1 MIIVLSCISVCLFV
15 FGMYLVAELA
25 WACKELDV
33 ICERMETICK
43 EIQDFK
49 IRLDTSY
56 NLSNASCT
64 DIYKWS
70 ADSNKSDE
78 ARLQTAT
85 DETNYSSKVDTCV
98 SCGAIIPEGRH
109 ICPKCEKEF

>member
-33 ICERMETICK
+33 ICERMEKICK
-43 EIQDFK
+43 EIQDLRMDF
-49 IRLDTSY
+49 DTNY
-56 NLSNASCT
+56 NLSNASWT

-85 DETNYSSKVDTCV
+85 DEMNYSSKVDTCV

>member
-25 WACKELDV
+25 WACKELDI
-33 ICERMETICK
+33 ICERMEKICK
-43 EIQDFK
+43 EIQDLSIGF
-49 IRLDTSY
+49 DTNY
-56 NLSNASCT
+56 NLSDASWT
-64 DIYKWS
+64 
-70 ADSNKSDE
+70 DSNKSDD
-78 ARLQTAT
+78 ARLQTDT
-85 DETNYSSKVDTCV
+85 DEMNYSSKVDTCV